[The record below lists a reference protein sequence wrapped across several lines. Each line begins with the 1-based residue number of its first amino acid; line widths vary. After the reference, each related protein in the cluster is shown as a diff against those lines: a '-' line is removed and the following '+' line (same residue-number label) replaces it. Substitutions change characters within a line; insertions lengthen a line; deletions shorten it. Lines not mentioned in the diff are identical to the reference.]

1 MRLRGAS
8 SGCSCLSDFTISCFC
23 LLPRRPFVLRSRPP
37 SQAGRT
43 SPRAFPRRRRQP
55 SSCQE
60 NRGPACLPS
69 FPVPLHPVSYLG
81 AVADL
86 VFDCRGPIAH
96 FAPQKDLDRL
106 ELEFLRIAPVLPRP
120 AYRLAPLV
128 DSPPQ
133 SFTVNFEGPNSC
145 RSTVMP
151 VPSLHLSPKRRPSA
165 SAIWLRQEL

>member
-1 MRLRGAS
+1 M
-8 SGCSCLSDFTISCFC
+8 
-23 LLPRRPFVLRSRPP
+23 LLPQRLHDLVLLPVAEAAIRFKLDLLLKPGVPLLERFLGGGGSLLPARRTEGQRASPP
-37 SQAGRT
+37 SQYRFT
-43 SPRAFPRRRRQP
+43 Q
-55 SSCQE
+55 
-60 NRGPACLPS
+60 
-69 FPVPLHPVSYLG
+69 SYLG